1 MTTDLRGQS
10 WEVGSDDLV
19 SAVKE
24 RNDRW
29 RGEGL
34 WWGRCEGHR
43 AGKWE
48 FRSDVRV
55 KIARV
60 AQLPAHCV
68 CLAINSP
75 LVYFQSLGFSHFV
88 WGDRASSPYNILHTL
103 IYGAWNKEQTKPM
116 GYFILYGYWNE
127 TWDFFAH
134 DNHIAVQKFGF
145 SAIFKK
151 WLLLISKDALNGPKV
166 TVKTFIT
173 LQNICVSNECIVL
186 NFLFIK
192 KSW

>member
-10 WEVGSDDLV
+10 SEVGSDDLV

-29 RGEGL
+29 RGKGVR
-34 WWGRCEGHR
+34 WGRCEGHR

-55 KIARV
+55 KIARA

-75 LVYFQSLGFSHFV
+75 WVYFQSLGFSHFV
-88 WGDRASSPYNILHTL
+88 WGEVLITYSTLWYIEHGTMSTQDLWAVGAYGILCIVTFWCVFYGFFHCNTLLFKGLVSVRFLKNIL
-103 IYGAWNKEQTKPM
+103 
-116 GYFILYGYWNE
+116 
-127 TWDFFAH
+127 
-134 DNHIAVQKFGF
+134 
-145 SAIFKK
+145 
-151 WLLLISKDALNGPKV
+151 
-166 TVKTFIT
+166 
-173 LQNICVSNECIVL
+173 
-186 NFLFIK
+186 
-192 KSW
+192 